1 MQIQEEIKVDHKD
14 RCSGVPIKK
23 RLFHLSQCSF
33 SPSQET
39 CSISHN
45 YQRQPNQFSVEAESS
60 VSVKDAGL
68 PLDTGTSPKDVI
80 NSSSASSG
88 QRYGS
93 DVHANHDDME
103 LKKATRAFKGSN
115 MEEDRNADNRPSLG
129 LDTDKGKQLSQPGTW
144 EMIIVDRTMEE
155 KIATCDVSAFRG
167 VETTSIVHLS
177 SSKDNK
183 YHGYNSSKQEIVK
196 TCSLDL
202 RQTMHD
208 EVDSEY
214 GSADRCVSRENWD
227 LNVPM
232 EVWEANLS
240 DSVVKH
246 AMDHRLNQSAM
257 HLQNIDRCLVQPTL
271 GAIASAST
279 SGTSM
284 VERSQYK
291 PRLRNWRTPV
301 DDKRGYEGGLDL
313 QLRPP
318 SRPELRINWGKI
330 VPSDLSLSLTGN
342 LSEVSCRVVKPE
354 HCENSNQ
361 KVTEVSQHSSLK
373 SVGIRHV
380 NSEPCDENVHGEASS
395 VAVLFDQES
404 SLGRV
409 LKSEP
414 PEEPKEKPP
423 SLESDD
429 NHQLTCCT
437 DVSPSQVKPA
447 LNSNAV
453 VDANILNDNN
463 PVMPGNAKIESGES
477 TSRALDPAE
486 LSSSDVP
493 YKADDVLTNICA
505 NQGAEG
511 NTSKSV
517 DIIADPIISD
527 AKESNANMTES
538 REIADVASSQH
549 HESASYLKEPMTHD
563 DLSEG
568 SAEMDCSDNE
578 DYTSSKLVAGDDL
591 HMATDINNVPSA
603 TNQEGLGLP
612 AEIQTEQFNSNEQQF
627 DATYNLRFTTDITIP
642 VDGDIEVKG
651 GELGDP
657 VPQCAS
663 EVSCDHEKKR
673 VRGNVLEW
681 SNELPCEYEKK
692 VHENVTIDFTGS
704 DGHAVM
710 MEIHSDTKGK
720 QIVSEEAMSLHRD
733 ESFDVSMCRDKK
745 EMSSDLTTVLHE
757 PPDNGVV
764 RVSSSKRLAKP
775 CPEAIKNH
783 LGKEKSSEM
792 KSNSIRPPNAIAKT
806 TEDNVDR
813 QQMRTRYAIA
823 SIKHPEL
830 PERDSDVSGVGNKH
844 VDDAGKHSH
853 EKNVDSRCKHR
864 QITKVSSPTIRSFG
878 QRKPISSRSISSGT
892 EDGLI
897 DKQRRDRMFSQ
908 RRRCSEFESKKNQDQ
923 STDKC
928 DSDYMNTAR
937 HSNRHLD
944 RNSNTR
950 YASEHN
956 NSRKHQFSRLS
967 SRLEVPLEVAT
978 NGSVGSASTL
988 SRRPMGDQP
997 YRSSCFPLW
1006 RRLPRHQEEPPLV
1019 DTRNARCLV
1028 RDVSPNKEEIM
1039 RTLHHEMVD
1048 SILYSHPT
1056 MQYGPTENDVLPR
1069 GSNISPT
1076 RRRPPPSHFYGMG
1089 SPRRWLSPGRSP
1101 EMVMNK
1107 QHPALVRH
1115 GAPPSVD
1122 MPNSPH
1128 GHLYFPEG
1136 MMVERNAL
1144 PADMDEMLPV
1154 NDLDLP
1160 RPGGFLQ
1167 RNTRRYDFGP
1177 HETAADYLG
1186 PVHFFA
1192 DHFIDTR
1199 NHHDGRDNH
1208 AHTTLPYHVEDARH
1222 IRSSRDFD
1230 SQARD
1235 RHGNARDRLRS
1246 IVEQGEG
1253 HRCRGEQGWRDGGLH
1268 SEGLKKRKP

>member
-1 MQIQEEIKVDHKD
+1 QIKVEHKD

-23 RLFHLSQCSF
+23 RLFHLSHCSF

-39 CSISHN
+39 CSTSHN
-45 YQRQPNQFSVEAESS
+45 YRRQPNQFSVEPESS
-60 VSVKDAGL
+60 VSVNDAGL
-68 PLDTGTSPKDVI
+68 PLDTGTSPKDFV

-103 LKKATRAFKGSN
+103 LKKATSAFKGSN
-115 MEEDRNADNRPSLG
+115 MEEDLNVDNRPSLV
-129 LDTDKGKQLSQPGTW
+129 LDVDKGKQLSRPGTW

-167 VETTSIVHLS
+167 VETTSSVHLS

-202 RQTMHD
+202 HQTMHN
-208 EVDSEY
+208 EVDTDY
-214 GSADRCVSRENWD
+214 GSADHCGSRENWD

-232 EVWEANLS
+232 EVWDANLN
-240 DSVVKH
+240 DSVVEH
-246 AMDHRLNQSAM
+246 VMDQRLNQSAM
-257 HLQNIDRCLVQPTL
+257 RPQNIDRCLIQPTL
-271 GAIASAST
+271 GTMGSAST

-291 PRLRNWRTPV
+291 PRLTNLRTPA

-318 SRPELRINWGKI
+318 GRPELRINWGKI
-330 VPSDLSLSLTGN
+330 APSDLSLSLTGN

-361 KVTEVSQHSSLK
+361 KVTEVSQHSSVK
-373 SVGIRHV
+373 SVGIRRIK
-380 NSEPCDENVHGEASS
+380 SEPCDESVHGEASS

-429 NHQLTCCT
+429 NRQLTSCCT
-437 DVSPSQVKPA
+437 DISPSKVKPA

-453 VDANILNDNN
+453 VDANMLNDNN
-463 PVMPGNAKIESGES
+463 PVMPGNAKIKSGEN
-477 TSRALDPAE
+477 TSRASDPAE
-486 LSSSDVP
+486 VSGSDVP
-493 YKADDVLTNICA
+493 YEADDVLTNICT
-505 NQGAEG
+505 NQGAER
-511 NTSKSV
+511 NTSKSL

-527 AKESNANMTES
+527 AKESIANMTEIC
-538 REIADVASSQH
+538 EIAEVASALH
-549 HESASYLKEPMTHD
+549 HEAASHLKEPMAHD
-563 DLSEG
+563 DMSEG

-578 DYTSSKLVAGDDL
+578 DCTSSKLVAGDDL

-603 TNQEGLGLP
+603 ANQEGLDLP
-612 AEIQTEQFNSNEQQF
+612 AEIHTQQVSSNEQQL
-627 DATYNLRFTTDITIP
+627 DATYNVRFTTDITRP
-642 VDGDIEVKG
+642 AEGDVEVEG
-651 GELGDP
+651 GELGDT

-663 EVSCDHEKKR
+663 EVSCDHEEKR
-673 VRGNVLEW
+673 VRGNVLEC

-692 VHENVTIDFTGS
+692 VHENVTTDFTGS
-704 DGHAVM
+704 DGHPVM
-710 MEIHSDTKGK
+710 MEIQSDTKGK
-720 QIVSEEAMSLHRD
+720 QIVSVEAMSLHRA
-733 ESFDVSMCRDKK
+733 ECFDVSMCRDKT

-757 PPDNGVV
+757 PPDNGVA

-783 LGKEKSSEM
+783 LGKEKGSEM
-792 KSNSIRPPNAIAKT
+792 KSNSIGPPNAIAKT
-806 TEDNVDR
+806 IEDNVDR

-823 SIKHPEL
+823 SIKHSEL
-830 PERDSDVSGVGNKH
+830 PERDSDVRGVGNKH

-853 EKNVDSRCKHR
+853 ENNVDSRCKHR

-892 EDGLI
+892 EEGLI
-897 DKQRRDRMFSQ
+897 DKQRRDRMFSHG
-908 RRRCSEFESKKNQDQ
+908 RRLSGIESKKNQDQ
-923 STDKC
+923 PTAKC
-928 DSDYMNTAR
+928 DSDYTNTGR

-950 YASEHN
+950 HASEHN

-967 SRLEVPLEVAT
+967 KRSEVPLEVAT

-997 YRSSCFPLW
+997 YRSSSFPLW
-1006 RRLPRHQEEPPLV
+1006 RHQEEPPLV
-1019 DTRNARCLV
+1019 DTRNARCLAS
-1028 RDVSPNKEEIM
+1028 DVSPNREEIM
-1039 RTLHHEMVD
+1039 MRAVHREVVD
-1048 SILYSHPT
+1048 GILYSHPT

-1076 RRRPPPSHFYGMG
+1076 RRRPPPLRFYGMR
-1089 SPRRWLSPGRSP
+1089 SPRRWPSPGRSP

-1107 QHPALVRH
+1107 HPALVRY
-1115 GAPPSVD
+1115 GAPVD
-1122 MPNSPH
+1122 MPSSPH
-1128 GHLYFPEG
+1128 GYLYFPEG
-1136 MMVERNAL
+1136 MTVERTAL
-1144 PADMDEMLPV
+1144 PAGMDEMLPV

-1186 PVHFFA
+1186 PARFFA
-1192 DHFIDTR
+1192 DRFVDTR

-1208 AHTTLPYHVEDARH
+1208 EHTTLPHHVEDARH

-1230 SQARD
+1230 SHARD
-1235 RHGNARDRLRS
+1235 RLGNAGNRLRS

-1253 HRCRGEQGWRDGGLH
+1253 HRCHGEQGWRDDGLH
-1268 SEGLKKRKP
+1268 GDRLKKRKP